1 MNDDAKRTVV
11 VQIILYCKLS
21 AGTQF
26 TDKMTITSG
35 GPGISLLIYFLC
47 TVAGELLTPPYIKPS
62 KKVPCNLFIILN
74 TKYSVG

>member
-1 MNDDAKRTVV
+1 MNDDAKRTV

-35 GPGISLLIYFLC
+35 GPGISLLIYFLR
-47 TVAGELLTPPYIKPS
+47 TVAGE
-62 KKVPCNLFIILN
+62 
-74 TKYSVG
+74 